1 MPHLSCCSQC
11 NTKNVLVNHCALLRC
26 TARSSSVIGMQFQLA
41 LFVLIPAHPRVVLCQ
56 IINQTLIASMHEPHF
71 KSVLDHSLSQRH
83 LL

>member
-1 MPHLSCCSQC
+1 
-11 NTKNVLVNHCALLRC
+11 
-26 TARSSSVIGMQFQLA
+26 VIGMQFQLA